1 MTHNKG
7 IQMKR
12 NKLTRTSI
20 FTDIIFKKI
29 NNFKNKISALKV
41 NQFAAQ
47 PARISIIANRIH
59 T

>member
-1 MTHNKG
+1 MTYNIG

-20 FTDIIFKKI
+20 FTL
-29 NNFKNKISALKV
+29 KNKISALKV

-47 PARISIIANRIH
+47 PARSSIIANMIP